1 MPDDASTALFGATR
15 TRLASR
21 HALIAP
27 DGRMDDGL
35 PGWRGARA
43 TVLISP
49 RLGGGP
55 APAFVQ
61 LVATLDDGG
70 GTGAAPAGVERFVY
84 VLDGAV
90 TVRLGERRERL
101 GPGGYAFA
109 PAGTD
114 AEATADGAARLVVF
128 EKRYVPAPDAPA
140 PDVVVGDAAHAEAR
154 PFLGQAGV
162 TGAPLLPDAPAYD
175 LSLTLMRY
183 RPGAALPLVETHE
196 AEHGLLLLEG
206 AGILRLDES
215 WYPVRAGDAV
225 WMGPYCPQ
233 WFAALGERDAVYLL
247 YKDGR
252 RGAWPAEAT
261 GA

>member
-1 MPDDASTALFGATR
+1 MTDDATPLFGATR

-27 DGRMDDGL
+27 DGRMDDGV
-35 PGWRGARA
+35 PGWRDAR
-43 TVLISP
+43 TTILISP
-49 RLGGGP
+49 RLAAAT
-55 APAFVQ
+55 APDFVQ
-61 LVATLDDGG
+61 LLATLEGGG
-70 GTGAAPAGVERFVY
+70 GTDAAPAGVERFVY

-90 TVRLGERRERL
+90 NVRIGARGERL

-109 PAGTD
+109 PSD
-114 AEATADGAARLVVF
+114 WSSELTADGPARVLVV
-128 EKRYVPAPDAPA
+128 EKRYRHGPDGHAPDA
-140 PDVVVGDAAHAEAR
+140 VFGDAADAEPR
-154 PFLGQAGV
+154 PFLGAGGV
-162 TGAPLLPDAPAYD
+162 TGAPLLPDTPGYD

-206 AGILRLDES
+206 GGIVRLDES
-215 WYPVRAGDAV
+215 WYPVQEGDAV

-252 RGAWPAEAT
+252 RGAWAAPAAD
-261 GA
+261 G